1 MTVPLSVMLPVLA
14 VTSRLPPTLEA
25 AMSMPEALTKVAL
38 PPAPVVL
45 ADRVPLTVRSVAT
58 MSALAAVVVK
68 LALPPTE
75 MAWVAVMPVAPPLVT
90 LRLPRM
96 LSVGSVM
103 SAVLKF
109 SVRLRRL
116 IRSFSGNREVN
127 VEPPRARSRTLS
139 LLPLMVKTPPKA
151 LPPLPSSMS
160 ELGFSTATVTASPVV
175 SVAPLAC
182 VMWLLEVTSRE
193 PPMLEVASTT
203 ACALFRTT
211 LAPRPLVAS
220 AMAPVTFWLS
230 TVIVAPEAVVV

>member
-1 MTVPLSVMLPVLA
+1 MA
-14 VTSRLPPTLEA
+14 VS
-25 AMSMPEALTKVAL
+25 LTTVAL
-38 PPAPVVL
+38 PVAPVVL
-45 ADRVPLTVRSVAT
+45 TEMVPATASLSTT
-58 MSALAAVVVK
+58 MSALLVVVVND
-68 LALPPTE
+68 AVPPTTTRSVGAPP
-75 MAWVAVMPVAPPLVT
+75 MVMPVAPPLVT

-96 LSVGSVM
+96 VSEGSVM

-160 ELGFSTATVTASPVV
+160 ELGFSTDTVTAPPVV

-182 VMWLLEVTSRE
+182 VMWLLDVTSRE

-211 LAPRPLVAS
+211 LAPRPLVDS
-220 AMAPVTFWLS
+220 AMVPVTFWLS